1 MTAGGGVPVRAR
13 RPEDLGEWMA
23 KSQAEGRRWMPWFS
37 HVESALS
44 FLFLSYSDPNRLGD
58 AHSLS
63 KVDLPHLIC

>member
-44 FLFLSYSDPNRLGD
+44 FLFLS
-58 AHSLS
+58 
-63 KVDLPHLIC
+63 